1 MHGAHGAIIAFGT
14 EAQLAATDRSL
25 AQGDV
30 PLNAAQLAGDR
41 AYRLFCRPDLS
52 SYRSAA
58 HLQLVARARP
68 ALARATRSWTPTPH
82 GPVATYTLTPTGTP
96 RSHVLIVHGWTS
108 EAAFMAAFAAPLL
121 QRGCRVVLFD
131 HPAHGRSPQRAASL
145 IDLARAT
152 RAVAA
157 AHGPFDAALAH
168 SIGCLATLLAHEGG
182 APLGGSH
189 RFARLCLIAAP
200 NRLSDIVA
208 RFAVEQRLSAAAHR
222 TFARHVVRVGHRPLE
237 TFSSARLLNAH
248 PVPTL
253 LVHARDDD
261 RVPFTDAEAI
271 TAACPTTEL
280 AAVDGLG
287 HARVL
292 YAPPVVRIVRS
303 FLTDPTTTRG

>member
-1 MHGAHGAIIAFGT
+1 MTHVAIVAYDM
-14 EAQLAATDRSL
+14 EVRLAATDRSL

-30 PLNAAQLAGDR
+30 PRNAAQLAGDR

-52 SYRSAA
+52 SYRSPDHAG
-58 HLQLVARARP
+58 LVARARP

-82 GPVATYTLTPTGTP
+82 GPVATYTLAPPQTP
-96 RSHVLIVHGWTS
+96 RAHVLIVHGWTS

-131 HPAHGRSPQRAASL
+131 QPAHGRSPQRAASL

-152 RAVAA
+152 RAVAT
-157 AHGPFDAALAH
+157 AHGPFDAAIAH
-168 SIGCLATLLAHEGG
+168 SIGCLATLLTHEGG
-182 APLGGSH
+182 APLTGSH
-189 RFARLCLIAAP
+189 RFERLCLIAAP

-208 RFAVEQRLSAAAHR
+208 RFASEQRLSAAAHR
-222 TFARHVVRVGHRPLE
+222 RFAIHVARVGHRPLE
-237 TFSSARLLNAH
+237 TFSAAQLLNTQ
-248 PVPTL
+248 PVPAL

-261 RVPFTDAEAI
+261 RVPFTDAETI
-271 TAACPTTEL
+271 RAACPTAEL

-292 YAPPVVRIVRS
+292 YAPTIVRSVRS
-303 FLTDPTTTRG
+303 FLTDPMTTRA